1 MIRIPKDPANIIAQI
16 LGATM
21 DGDEERVEELV
32 DALHERT
39 THQQRVGLYRE
50 NVALY
55 ALADEFGMA
64 TEMVESVFERLQE
77 EAADD
82 DALQGLVYKV
92 GLLEAL
98 MDEVLKQLDALTST
112 AMEAVGLPSESA

>member
-1 MIRIPKDPANIIAQI
+1 MTRMPKDPANIIAQI

-39 THQQRVGLYRE
+39 THQQRVDLYRE

-55 ALADEFGMA
+55 AIADDFGMA
-64 TEMVESVFERLQE
+64 TEMVEHAFERLQE

-82 DALQGLVYKV
+82 DALQGLV
-92 GLLEAL
+92 
-98 MDEVLKQLDALTST
+98 D
-112 AMEAVGLPSESA
+112 

>member
-1 MIRIPKDPANIIAQI
+1 MTRIPKDPANIIAQI

-21 DGDEERVEELV
+21 DGDEERVEVLV

-39 THQQRVGLYRE
+39 TYQQRVGLYRE

-55 ALADEFGMA
+55 AVADEFGMA
-64 TEMVESVFERLQE
+64 TEIVESAFERLQE
-77 EAADD
+77 EAAED

-92 GLLEAL
+92 GLLETL
-98 MDEVLKQLDALTST
+98 MDEVLMDLDDLTST
-112 AMEAVGLPSESA
+112 AMEAVGLPSASA

>member
-1 MIRIPKDPANIIAQI
+1 MSRMPKDPVNLIAQI

-32 DALHERT
+32 AALHERT
-39 THQQRVGLYRE
+39 SYHQRVGLYRE

-55 ALADEFGMA
+55 AVAADFNMA
-64 TEMVESVFERLQE
+64 FEMVEIAFARLQE
-77 EAADD
+77 EATAD

-92 GLLEAL
+92 GLL
-98 MDEVLKQLDALTST
+98 DPDISHGRRQI
-112 AMEAVGLPSESA
+112 GLSI